1 MVVAHGLPDV
11 SRSNPPSMRSGL
23 MATSC
28 RCNVSVSPC
37 SSVSL
42 GTTGLAQR
50 ENCGGR
56 VAWLQVC
63 SFPRLVC
70 LLPSLTTLHGLFYHV
85 EPHRS
90 WNFRESCALRARL
103 LNSDLH
109 RLHSADEL
117 PGLNVASGT
126 RQLETMWRFKKHT
139 ATGARKSESERS
151 HRAMRTE
158 YTKAA
163 KILVKEGERTIN

>member
-1 MVVAHGLPDV
+1 MVTIAVVAHGLPHV

-126 RQLETMWRFKKHT
+126 RQLETMWRFKTTRRPVHASLNPNAVT
-139 ATGARKSESERS
+139 ELCELNTRRQRK
-151 HRAMRTE
+151 
-158 YTKAA
+158 YW
-163 KILVKEGERTIN
+163 